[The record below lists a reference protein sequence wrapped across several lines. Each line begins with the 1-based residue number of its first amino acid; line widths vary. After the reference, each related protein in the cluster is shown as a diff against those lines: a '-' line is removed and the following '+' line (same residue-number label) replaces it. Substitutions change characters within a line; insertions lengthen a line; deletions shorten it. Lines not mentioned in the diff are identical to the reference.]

1 MKNLVVKSVSKQ
13 VNENGAELE
22 LTNTENK
29 SQIQY
34 LVKKEIVVYG
44 VKPTIDEETF
54 KTKIGGTLS
63 AMYIFRYQYNNSSG
77 WTLNSTDVDISE
89 YGITLE
95 GQPQKNDSIVISCA
109 NDEISSVKYSQ
120 NIEIY
125 VGIENEL
132 FNYVGVN
139 CANPNIAFIVS
150 GLQENGIRVSVLN
163 QANKR
168 AEIYLYSGLKT
179 AIATVL
185 TFDYYESATI
195 EILVAKVV

>member
-13 VNENGAELE
+13 VNENGAEIE

-29 SQIQY
+29 SQIEY
-34 LVKKEIVVYG
+34 LVKKEIVVNG
-44 VKPTIDEETF
+44 VKPTIDKETF

-63 AMYIFRYQYNNSSG
+63 DNYIFRYTTV
-77 WTLNSTDVDISE
+77 WTLNSEEVDLSE

-95 GQPQKNDSIVISCA
+95 GNSQNNDTIIVSCEDDEVSSI
-109 NDEISSVKYSQ
+109 KYQQ

-125 VGIENEL
+125 VGVENEL
-132 FNYVGVN
+132 FNYFSVN
-139 CANPNIAFIVS
+139 CENPNIAFIVS
-150 GLQENGIRVSVLN
+150 GIQGNGIRVNILS

-168 AEIYLYSGLKT
+168 AETYLYSGLKT
-179 AIATVL
+179 AIVTVL

-195 EILVAKVV
+195 EILVAKVN